1 MTQDEMFKYLGVGV
15 AGLMVIYIVVST
27 LDFNSSAILTLNKNS
42 VAGIEAMT
50 VREGMTVQEQVVDK
64 RFDGFIK
71 ELDKLNETI
80 TTKINIDKNSRK
92 MGDILDKY
100 KEVVE
105 KQMISQLIDQKKLND
120 VDKLMDKQ
128 IKDKILDKIEMI
140 DKYRSLIEGFINL
153 FSTLFYFSC
162 FPLHLLFILPQ
173 HLHRDLV
180 FIFLDLHNFDI
191 NILYSNIFI

>member
-50 VREGMTVQEQVVDK
+50 VREGMTVQEAIDK

-71 ELDKLNETI
+71 ELDKFNETI

-120 VDKLMDKQ
+120 VDKLMDKH

-140 DKYRSLIEGFINL
+140 DKYRSLIEA
-153 FSTLFYFSC
+153 Y
-162 FPLHLLFILPQ
+162 
-173 HLHRDLV
+173 
-180 FIFLDLHNFDI
+180 
-191 NILYSNIFI
+191 